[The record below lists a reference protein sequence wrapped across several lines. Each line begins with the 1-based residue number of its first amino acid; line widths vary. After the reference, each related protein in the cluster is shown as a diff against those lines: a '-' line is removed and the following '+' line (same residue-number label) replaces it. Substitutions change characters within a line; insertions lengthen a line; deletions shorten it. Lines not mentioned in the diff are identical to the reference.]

1 MRSIA
6 LLIPALLLA
15 ACNQSEEAKSPAAEV
30 TQATL
35 AASPAATAAVVPAS
49 ARKVSED
56 NDLYVFDYSYPAAAA
71 VIPALKASLDADLDK
86 QKAELV
92 RQSTASKKEA
102 EKNGFPFNAYSRGY
116 DWQVVTDTPGWL
128 SMSSMVSTYTGG
140 AHPNY
145 WFDTIL
151 WDKQANQRRD
161 PKDLFVSKEALA
173 KVIQPEFCRQ
183 IDRQRAEKRGE
194 PVKKGSDDPFAQCLD
209 PSAYTIILGSSNG
222 KAFNR
227 IGVLVPPYEAGPY
240 VEGDYEAT
248 IPVNA
253 AIIDVV
259 KPEFRSSFVAA
270 R

>member
-1 MRSIA
+1 MRTLV
-6 LLIPALLLA
+6 LLIPALFLA
-15 ACNQSEEAKSPAAEV
+15 SCNKVDETKVPAPKA
-30 TQATL
+30 TQASL
-35 AASPAATAAVVPAS
+35 AASPAAAATVAPAS
-49 ARKVSED
+49 ARKVSEE

-92 RQSTASKKEA
+92 RAATGDKAKA
-102 EKNGFPFNAYSRGY
+102 EKSGYPYHAYSRGY

-161 PKDLFVSKEALA
+161 PKDLFVSKQALA
-173 KVIQPEFCRQ
+173 KAIQPEFCRQ
-183 IDRQRAEKRGE
+183 IDKQRTEKRGE
-194 PVKKGSDDPFAQCLD
+194 PVKKGSDDPFSQCLD
-209 PSAYTIILGSSNG
+209 PTDYVVILGSSNG

-248 IPVNA
+248 VPVNA
-253 AIIDVV
+253 AIIAAV
-259 KPEFRSSFVAA
+259 KPEYRSSFVAA